1 MKRNA
6 RGVVLIDSDEDD
18 VEVLRESVHNLS
30 VIDKYDFDLLERE
43 IVLKKRRIVLISAD
57 PDPLIAMSMAL
68 FATTRRIIRVGV
80 LSATN
85 SLPPHLTDTP
95 FMINGALV
103 FFSNGGEYRSVL
115 SDRNGRKGCGL
126 CGGTGQVTYG
136 HPAEA
141 DVCPRCGIESRT
153 GKNWME
159 FIQTFVIKGPITFSM
174 PVPFSLE
181 AA

>member
-6 RGVVLIDSDEDD
+6 RGVILVDSDKDD
-18 VEVLRESVHNLS
+18 VEALRESVHNLS

-57 PDPLIAMSMAL
+57 PDPLVAMSMAL

-103 FFSNGGEYRSVL
+103 FFSNGGGVQIGPFRPQRKKGLRYLRRNRTSHVRS
-115 SDRNGRKGCGL
+115 
-126 CGGTGQVTYG
+126 
-136 HPAEA
+136 
-141 DVCPRCGIESRT
+141 PR
-153 GKNWME
+153 
-159 FIQTFVIKGPITFSM
+159 
-174 PVPFSLE
+174 
-181 AA
+181 